1 MSPPQ
6 AWTRAGTTI
15 VPTLYTA
22 TGYSNTQYFSSK
34 EVCNVLK
41 LLTSMGLTVV
51 SVIHQPRY
59 EIFQMFDEVLL
70 LGKGG
75 KTVYL

>member
-1 MSPPQ
+1 M
-6 AWTRAGTTI
+6 
-15 VPTLYTA
+15 
-22 TGYSNTQYFSSK
+22 
-34 EVCNVLK
+34 LK

-75 KTVYL
+75 RTVYL